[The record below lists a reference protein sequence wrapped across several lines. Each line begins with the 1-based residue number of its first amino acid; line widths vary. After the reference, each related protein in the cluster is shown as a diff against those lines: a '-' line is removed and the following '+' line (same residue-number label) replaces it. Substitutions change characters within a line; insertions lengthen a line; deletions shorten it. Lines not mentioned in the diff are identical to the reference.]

1 MRVHAKLFISSEKVD
16 GLFGDGKWRLL
27 KSVEKHGSIQK
38 AADELGRSYR
48 KAWGD
53 IKRAEEG
60 LGRQLVIKLRGG
72 TNGGST
78 QLTDFGLQLLGAW
91 KKYRSEVKSGM
102 TKSYKKHLNNI
113 VAPYK

>member
-16 GLFGDGKWRLL
+16 GLFGDGKWKLL
-27 KSVEKHGSIQK
+27 KAVEKHGSIQK

-60 LGRQLVIKLRGG
+60 LGRQLVIKIRGG
-72 TNGGST
+72 TSGGST
-78 QLTDFGLQLLGAW
+78 QLTDFGLQLLKAW
-91 KKYRSEVKSGM
+91 KSYRAEVKSGL
-102 TKSYKKHLNNI
+102 KKAYKKHVHRI
-113 VAPYK
+113 VAP